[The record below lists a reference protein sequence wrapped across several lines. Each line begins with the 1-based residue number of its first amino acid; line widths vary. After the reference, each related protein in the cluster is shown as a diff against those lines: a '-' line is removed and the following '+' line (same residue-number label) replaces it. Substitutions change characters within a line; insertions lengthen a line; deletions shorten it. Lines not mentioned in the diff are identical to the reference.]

1 MLHCLTVGYTF
12 VYTALLRITATWASP
27 LTGGPPVRWFVIF
40 KPSSRSGVTRF
51 GRAQRWRPRA
61 RSVAGKSPPGGSLAA
76 ANRALFFM
84 KRQDMRIYICVY
96 LMCNHEYIQ
105 QKLHVPKQVQHLDCI
120 VRLYVPGWSKI
131 EHPLQHAFRRTHT
144 GACRTLH
151 PERSR
156 RWAVY
161 RIFSQQGLDWVP
173 VWTTP
178 VAEGRRS
185 HTRWLVTVPKMGQ
198 HAK

>member
-96 LMCNHEYIQ
+96 LMCNHEYNQ
-105 QKLHVPKQVQHLDCI
+105 QKLHVPELGTTTVHCMFRVGPKS
-120 VRLYVPGWSKI
+120 R
-131 EHPLQHAFRRTHT
+131 PLQHAFRRTHWWR
-144 GACRTLH
+144 ALH

-161 RIFSQQGLDWVP
+161 RGYSQQGLDWVP
-173 VWTTP
+173 VWY
-178 VAEGRRS
+178 
-185 HTRWLVTVPKMGQ
+185 HTG
-198 HAK
+198 H